1 MEKIKSGLKKFKSTW
16 KNIQFLS
23 GKEVVKRLLIVLATM
38 VVLAL
43 CIVGLDILFGNS
55 FKALSKV
62 NLGINALKVGVSIV
76 FLLSA
81 LVLIGLV
88 TLARPRS
95 RGLGIM
101 GNSDSYMS
109 KNKKS
114 RMEDRYHNAIRI
126 SAIVCAVAAIVMYM
140 A

>member
-43 CIVGLDILFGNS
+43 CIVGLDILFGNG

-62 NLGINALKVGVSIV
+62 NFGINALKVGVSIV

-114 RMEDRYHNAIRI
+114 RMEDWYHNAIRI
-126 SAIVCAVAAIVMYM
+126 SAVVCAVATIVMYM

>member
-23 GKEVVKRLLIVLATM
+23 GKEVVKRLLIVLSTM

-43 CIVGLDILFGNS
+43 CIVGLDILFGNG

-62 NLGINALKVGVSIV
+62 NFGINALKVGVSIV

-95 RGLGIM
+95 RGFGIM

>member
-43 CIVGLDILFGNS
+43 CIVGLDILFGNG

-62 NLGINALKVGVSIV
+62 NFGINALKVGVSIV

-114 RMEDRYHNAIRI
+114 RMVDWYHNAIRI
-126 SAIVCAVAAIVMYM
+126 SAVVCAVATIVMYM